1 MLHCY
6 LAGPITGLSYHGCT
20 EWRDGAKRVLEESGY
35 YKAYSPMR
43 GKEFLK
49 RKRKLKAHPQDN
61 IHEGDR
67 LGVSSDQA
75 IYRRD
80 KRDVERADVVL
91 FHLGGAETVSIGTM
105 FELAWAELLGKFCL
119 VVMENKGN
127 CHDHA
132 FVTQA
137 ASLVVPTLEDAVE
150 YLLEVYPK

>member
-6 LAGPITGLSYHGCT
+6 LAGAITGCSYKKCT
-20 EWRDGAKRVLEESGY
+20 EWRDEVKERLEESGY
-35 YKAYSPMR
+35 YQAFSPMR

-49 RKRKLKAHPQDN
+49 NKRKMQPHFDKNFTNGARS
-61 IHEGDR
+61 IYT
-67 LGVSSDQA
+67 DQA

-80 KRDVERADVVL
+80 KRDIERADIIL
-91 FHLGGAETVSIGTM
+91 FNLAGAERISIGTM

-119 VVMENKGN
+119 VVMENKNN
-127 CHDHA
+127 CHDHG

-137 ASLVVPTLEDAVE
+137 ASLIVPTLEDAVE